1 MRSEQQR
8 ANHRIYLINEI
19 EHLIRNIRKRK
30 PTAALRLQS
39 LLDACFSI
47 EDDLK
52 YHRGLRRLYND
63 ACKTW
68 DSLNMDGMNDM

>member
-1 MRSEQQR
+1 MITPQQR
-8 ANHRIYLINEI
+8 ANHNMHCINEI
-19 EHLIRNIRKRK
+19 ERMIRTVRKLK
-30 PTAALRLQS
+30 PSEALRLSS
-39 LLDACFSI
+39 LLDACFI
-47 EDDLK
+47 IDCDLK